1 MKFNK
6 PKFWDYKKK
15 NLISYLLLPL
25 TIPIIINN
33 FLLKI
38 KSKKKYENIKT
49 ICVGNIYLGG
59 TGKTPTS
66 IKLKQILDELKINAV
81 IGKKFY
87 PSQLDEKILI
97 EQKSKLLSG
106 KNRSEIIKSAV
117 INNYDCLIFDDGL
130 QDKSIKYDLE
140 FVCFDIDKWI
150 GNGNLIP
157 SGPLREKISSLKK
170 YDAVFLK
177 KDGNQLE
184 EIRDTI
190 KKINPNIRIFNSQ
203 YKILNIN
210 KFDFSKNY
218 LIVSGIGN
226 PEGFKKILLNN
237 EFNIIDEIIFPDHYN
252 YKKKDID
259 YIKQRAKN
267 INAEIV
273 TTEKDYVK
281 IREFE
286 NKNIK
291 SIEIDLDIENKM
303 DLINF
308 LKLKLY
314 EKY

>member
-6 PKFWDYKKK
+6 PKFWDYKKQ

-38 KSKKKYENIKT
+38 KSKEKYKNIKT

-66 IKLKQILDELKINAV
+66 IKLKQILDELKINTV

-87 PSQLDEKILI
+87 SSQLDEKILI
-97 EQKSKLLSG
+97 EKKSKLISG
-106 KNRSEIIKSAV
+106 KNRTDIIKSAV

-130 QDKSIKYDLE
+130 QDRHINYDLE
-140 FVCFDIDKWI
+140 FVCFDTDKWI

-177 KDGNQLE
+177 KDGEQLE
-184 EIRDTI
+184 EIKDII
-190 KKINPNIRIFNSQ
+190 KKINPNIRIFNSL
-203 YKILNIN
+203 YKILNTN

-226 PEGFKKILLNN
+226 PKGFKKILLNN
-237 EFNIIDEIIFPDHYN
+237 KFNIVDEIIFPDHYN

-267 INAEIV
+267 IKAEIV

-281 IREFE
+281 IKEFE
-286 NKNIK
+286 NNNIK
-291 SIEIDLDIENKM
+291 SIEVNLEIENKM

-308 LKLKLY
+308 LKSKLY
-314 EKY
+314 EIY